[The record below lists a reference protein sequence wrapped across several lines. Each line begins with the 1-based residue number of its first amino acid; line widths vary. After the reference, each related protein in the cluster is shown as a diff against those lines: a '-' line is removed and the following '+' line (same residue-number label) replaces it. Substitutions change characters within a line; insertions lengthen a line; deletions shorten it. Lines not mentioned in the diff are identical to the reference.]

1 MLQSELR
8 NVCLSNTREQQPSV
22 LHRLKFSVFTNFIL
36 LCNYCYLRLFWP
48 SFLLLNLRSVTFN
61 KRTCYVVYVES
72 VAAAPMRHPSGGDP
86 ASNNLPSRHSSSSL
100 LSASLMSRSRS
111 SQSLRGPSHDVATTA
126 GATDDDA
133 RLTVLVQMFWISV
146 SLLESDF
153 EYEFLLAV
161 RLLDKVSHAMSCCL
175 RRLKYKKNF
184 CCYLA

>member
-1 MLQSELR
+1 VFSRISYFCVITVISGYFDLVFCSLIC
-8 NVCLSNTREQQPSV
+8 VLSA
-22 LHRLKFSVFTNFIL
+22 
-36 LCNYCYLRLFWP
+36 
-48 SFLLLNLRSVTFN
+48 FN
-61 KRTCYVVYVES
+61 KRTCHVVYVES

-175 RRLKYKKNF
+175 RRLKYKKKILLLSCIITTNQPP
-184 CCYLA
+184 LAGTSS